1 MGDGLIV
8 GEAKRSDTFEFCR
21 KQSFYAILVA
31 LTLTISFL
39 IHDFLEYFTSINMD
53 NILLNIVTFVVIYVL
68 VYLMTKMLTSKYR

>member
-1 MGDGLIV
+1 MAMQI
-8 GEAKRSDTFEFCR
+8 GEIHLNFVENKGFN
-21 KQSFYAILVA
+21 AILVA

-53 NILLNIVTFVVIYVL
+53 NIFLNIVTFVVIYVL